1 MELGRNIRLTFFFTL
16 CLTWHIMTKYGTL
29 EKDTRQAS
37 IESNTSCINGTGC
50 ADPVDKQEN
59 ESENCGELDWFWK
72 SGRGLGWDDP
82 SSDEK
87 ISTFAFFYVTDAL
100 TCALLFVFIIRWEE

>member
-29 EKDTRQAS
+29 EN
-37 IESNTSCINGTGC
+37 NTNSYTNGTDC

-59 ESENCGELDWFWK
+59 VSENCAELDWFWK
-72 SGRGLGWDDP
+72 RERGLGWDDP
-82 SSDEK
+82 ASDEK
-87 ISTFAFFYVTDAL
+87 ISTFAFFYVTNAL
-100 TCALLFVFIIRWEE
+100 TCALLFVFIIR